1 MKKAVVITG
10 ASSGIGSAIALEYSR
25 NGFFVFL
32 MGRNKDRLT
41 EIALQCRAGASIMSC
56 DLADQPAVTKR
67 INEILNSKI
76 HEIECL
82 VNCAGIYE
90 ANTTDE
96 SSLESWEKQFAI
108 NLFAPVAIT
117 KAFLPRFKEQ
127 KKGAI
132 VNISS
137 TLGLRPT
144 ASTAAYSA
152 SKAALNNW
160 SQSLALELGSF
171 NVRVNTICPGI
182 IDTPIHAFHSLP
194 ENEKNKIIESMAGLQ
209 PLGKIGN
216 PEDVAKAAYF
226 LGSEASAWTT
236 GAVLSV
242 DGGINLK

>member
-1 MKKAVVITG
+1 MKKAAVITG

-41 EIALQCRAGASIMSC
+41 EVALQCRAGASIMSC
-56 DLADQPAVTKR
+56 DLADEAAVSKR
-67 INEILNSKI
+67 LNEILSSKI
-76 HEIECL
+76 HSIECL

-90 ANTTDE
+90 ANSTDE

-108 NLFAPVAIT
+108 NLFAPVRIT

-127 KKGAI
+127 KKGSI

-144 ASTAAYSA
+144 ATTPAYSA

-171 NVRVNTICPGI
+171 NIRVNTICPGI
-182 IDTPIHAFHSLP
+182 VDTPIHGFHSLP
-194 ENEKNKIIESMAGLQ
+194 EKEKKQVLESMASLQ
-209 PLGKIGN
+209 PLGRIGT
-216 PEDVAKAAYF
+216 PENIAKAAYF
-226 LGSEASAWTT
+226 LGSDDSAWTT
-236 GAVLSV
+236 GSVLSV
-242 DGGINLK
+242 DGGINIK

>member
-1 MKKAVVITG
+1 MKKAAVITG

-41 EIALQCRAGASIMSC
+41 EVALQCRAGASIMSC
-56 DLADQPAVTKR
+56 YLQDDAAVDKR
-67 INEILNSKI
+67 LNEILSSKI
-76 HEIECL
+76 HSIECL
-82 VNCAGIYE
+82 INCAGIYE
-90 ANTTDE
+90 ANSTED
-96 SSLESWEKQFAI
+96 SSLQSWEKQFSV
-108 NLFAPVAIT
+108 NLFAPVKIT

-152 SKAALNNW
+152 SKAAMNNW
-160 SQSLALELGSF
+160 SQSLALELGAF
-171 NVRVNTICPGI
+171 NIRVNTICPGI
-182 IDTPIHAFHSLP
+182 VDTPIHGFHSLP
-194 ENEKNKIIESMAGLQ
+194 DMEKNKILESMASLQ
-209 PLGKIGN
+209 PLGKIGS
-216 PEDVAKAAYF
+216 PENIAKAAYF
-226 LGSEASAWTT
+226 LGSDDSAWTT
-236 GAVLSV
+236 GALLSV